1 MLKDE
6 KQQAQF
12 EQGLRNIAEGV
23 IGGLAKIGI
32 TLKRNN
38 IDWSAWRL
46 GQPIPLQPLQI
57 IFRPDGFQPMQ
68 FPFLR
73 EQIADSWDGLE
84 RPDVRNLVRR
94 IVKNYKDVQGETG
107 NA

>member
-1 MLKDE
+1 MINDE

-12 EQGLRNIAEGV
+12 EQGLRNISEGV
-23 IGGLAKIGI
+23 IDGLAKIGI

-46 GQPIPLQPLQI
+46 GQPIPFKALQI
-57 IFRPDGFQPMQ
+57 TFRPEGFQPMQ
-68 FPFLR
+68 FLFLR

-94 IVKNYKDVQGETG
+94 IVKNYKDVKGESG
-107 NA
+107 KA

>member
-1 MLKDE
+1 MRNDE
-6 KQQAQF
+6 KQQEQF

-32 TLKRNN
+32 TLQRNN
-38 IDWSAWRL
+38 IDWSVWRL
-46 GQPIPLQPLQI
+46 GQPIPFQALQI
-57 IFRPDGFQPMQ
+57 TFRPDGFQPMQ

-73 EQIADSWDGLE
+73 EQIADSWNGLE

-94 IVKNYKDVQGETG
+94 IVKNYKDMKGESSKS
-107 NA
+107 